1 MLNKKWLAIFM
12 IMMMAA
18 FGMFAED
25 EEEKDGEE
33 EKSEFATGFFNF
45 EEESVV
51 TVTDGAF
58 DGFETKVKTLEG
70 GVNLN
75 LADSIGLALSPF
87 AGVSDVKFV
96 VPSFDALDYPTFY
109 FDEATVYTGLK
120 LALAPI
126 DMLGLEFALYN
137 VDYFGEKACG
147 DLKAAAGLG
156 FGIGLNLGV
165 EQAFLDFEI
174 ADAIEMTWAGCRTG
188 YVEGTG
194 TGVYDPITDT
204 EIGADSRQAFRTH
217 LYNDFT
223 YGLRFNFFNFIKDTL
238 NTGLYIDGELE
249 IDADWGTNA
258 DDAEYTATEINNEF
272 NIGLITNPIDWFE
285 GYFGFIMKNK
295 NQYAPESDVIP
306 ALDRTTLWSIN
317 NNKFGIK
324 FGTTFTYKCV
334 SFDLNWIGYV
344 GNFTKAADLHD
355 KDTDWADWGD
365 NGPFSQEITFTVAVA
380 LE

>member
-18 FGMFAED
+18 FGVFAED
-25 EEEKDGEE
+25 EEENESEE

-75 LADSIGLALSPF
+75 LVDDIGLALTPF

-96 VPSFDALDYPTFY
+96 VPTFDDQDYPTFK

-120 LALAPI
+120 LALAPVDI
-126 DMLGLEFALYN
+126 LGLEFALYN

-156 FGIGLNLGV
+156 FSIGLTLEV
-165 EQAFLDFEI
+165 EQAFFSLEI
-174 ADAIEMTWAGCRTG
+174 ADAIEPTWAGCRTG
-188 YVEGTG
+188 VDSEGNERT
-194 TGVYDPITDT
+194 
-204 EIGADSRQAFRTH
+204 AFYTH

-223 YGLRFNFFNFIKDTL
+223 YGIRFNFFNFIKDTL

-249 IDADWGTNA
+249 IDADWGNGG
-258 DDAEYTATEINNEF
+258 DDDDEYQTTDWTNEF
-272 NIGLITNPIDWFE
+272 NIGLVTNPIEWFE
-285 GYFGFIMKNK
+285 GYFGFIMKNETEETD
-295 NQYAPESDVIP
+295 YEVPGEDPIA
-306 ALDRTTLWSIN
+306 N
-317 NNKFGIK
+317 NTWTNKFGIK

-344 GNFTKAADLHD
+344 GNFSKAYGYDFGDGVNKFDA
-355 KDTDWADWGD
+355 TDWEP
-365 NGPFSQEITFTVAVA
+365 NGFTQEITFTVAVA